1 MIWSVIIIARNWYVF
16 AWFSVLS
23 SFCLRALSKNK
34 LKRFPGAAFI
44 NCRSLEYLWVRFLKH
59 IISIDYF
66 STAIKVRPIYT
77 FQHFCSGKLCRRVTY
92 NFIATRRKKS
102 RFLQPVT
109 YFKCVCL
116 SLGLFL
122 CFPRNR
128 SSIGTYHQLAC
139 AKKCQILTQIKSPTN
154 KISEESRPFSPSF
167 VFWLASFMLFLL
179 FYLEDP
185 LTTTK

>member
-1 MIWSVIIIARNWYVF
+1 MIIARNWYVF

-23 SFCLRALSKNK
+23 SFCFRALSKNK

-44 NCRSLEYLWVRFLKH
+44 NCRSLEYLWVRFLIH
-59 IISIDYF
+59 IISL
-66 STAIKVRPIYT
+66 STAIKVRSIYT
-77 FQHFCSGKLCRRVTY
+77 FQHFCSGKLCRRVIY

-102 RFLQPVT
+102 RFLQSVT

-116 SLGLFL
+116 SVGLFL
-122 CFPRNR
+122 CFPCNR
-128 SSIGTYHQLAC
+128 SSVGTYHQLAC
-139 AKKCQILTQIKSPTN
+139 AKTCQILTQIKSPTN
-154 KISEESRPFSPSF
+154 KISEESRPFSPTF
-167 VFWLASFMLFLL
+167 VFWLANVMLFLF